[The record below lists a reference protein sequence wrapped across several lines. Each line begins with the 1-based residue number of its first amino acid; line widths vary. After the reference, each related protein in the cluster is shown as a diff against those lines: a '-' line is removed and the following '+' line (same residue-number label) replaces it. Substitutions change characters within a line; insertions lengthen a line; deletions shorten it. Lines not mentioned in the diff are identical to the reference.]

1 MKELLDKLSSYNLF
15 NYLLPGPIF
24 VAASR
29 PITSHTFRDENIA
42 PDNLLNYLLPGAI
55 LVATSRGITS
65 HTFRDENIAIELFL
79 VYFIGMVI
87 SRLGSLTIEP
97 AMKKV
102 KFIKFAPY
110 KEFVRA
116 SLKDTRID
124 LLSEQN
130 NTYRTLCAVFPA
142 LGILKLYDLAAEGW
156 PRTARTLVLV
166 GLFLLFALAYRKQ
179 TEYVRKRIDATPK
192 D

>member
-15 NYLLPGPIF
+15 NYLLPGAIF

-29 PITSHTFRDENIA
+29 RMSSHTFRDDNI
-42 PDNLLNYLLPGAI
+42 
-55 LVATSRGITS
+55 V
-65 HTFRDENIAIELFL
+65 IELFL

-87 SRLGSLTIEP
+87 SRVGSLTIEP
-97 AMKKV
+97 AMKRM

-110 KEFVRA
+110 KEFVGA
-116 SLKDTRID
+116 SLKDPKID

-130 NTYRTLCAVFPA
+130 NTYRTLCAVFLA
-142 LGILKLYDLAAEGW
+142 LGILKLYDLAAAGW

-179 TEYVRKRIDATPK
+179 TDYVRKRIEATPK